1 MGATDNRNIF
11 VRAPQFK
18 INILS
23 FVNQGKLLFSV
34 LFGLLMV
41 YLSTFRKC
49 HSWLSELVLVLT
61 GMKIVC
67 F

>member
-23 FVNQGKLLFSV
+23 FVNQEKLLFSV
-34 LFGLLMV
+34 LFGLW
-41 YLSTFRKC
+41 F
-49 HSWLSELVLVLT
+49 
-61 GMKIVC
+61 